1 MWCVLKIV
9 LFSIIIIYIVHYS
22 LDYVKNTYTVQ
33 KTKDIVGFQ
42 TQKYKAIVQEMLEN
56 SAYKE
61 QCSQPIPDFF
71 IKEEEKQNMEND
83 LAQFMQEQ
91 MSK

>member
-1 MWCVLKIV
+1 
-9 LFSIIIIYIVHYS
+9 
-22 LDYVKNTYTVQ
+22 LDYVKNTYTVH

-42 TQKYKAIVQEMLEN
+42 TQKYKEIVQEMLEN
-56 SAYKE
+56 RSYQE

-71 IKEEEKQNMEND
+71 IKEEEKQSMEND

-91 MSK
+91 MNNH